1 MYLTEFVLLSQLEI
15 HIFKRQMGLSYLQNI
30 TRILMRNPVK
40 N

>member
-1 MYLTEFVLLSQLEI
+1 MYLTEFILLSQLKI

-40 N
+40 Y